1 MPRVYSFDAADLQ
14 KLKKLLEYD
23 PYLDK
28 SLTEADLDKIRGD
41 EEANTIFARQDYLIK
56 DGASLMLDAG
66 KYYLFIHAIEG
77 FFKFAEKKLKD
88 AVPSIQRVDPETE
101 KKIIETIDE
110 ERTKA
115 ETGFGSIFGG

>member
-1 MPRVYSFDAADLQ
+1 MPRVYSLDAPDLQ

-28 SLTEADLDKIRGD
+28 SLAEADLEKIRND
-41 EEANTIFARQDYLIK
+41 KEANVIFVRQDYLIK
-56 DGASLMLDAG
+56 DGASLSLDRG
-66 KYYLFIHAIEG
+66 KYYLYIHAIDD
-77 FFKFAEKKLKD
+77 FFKLAEKKLKET
-88 AVPSIQRVDPETE
+88 VPSIQRVDAITE

>member
-1 MPRVYSFDAADLQ
+1 MPRVYSCDTADLQ

-28 SLTEADLDKIRGD
+28 SLTGADLEKIRGD
-41 EEANTIFARQDYLIK
+41 KEANTIFARQDYLIK
-56 DGASLMLDAG
+56 DGASLLLDSD
-66 KYYLFIHAIEG
+66 KYYLFIHATED

-88 AVPSIQRVDPETE
+88 AVPSIKRVDPETE
-101 KKIIETIDE
+101 RKIIETIDE